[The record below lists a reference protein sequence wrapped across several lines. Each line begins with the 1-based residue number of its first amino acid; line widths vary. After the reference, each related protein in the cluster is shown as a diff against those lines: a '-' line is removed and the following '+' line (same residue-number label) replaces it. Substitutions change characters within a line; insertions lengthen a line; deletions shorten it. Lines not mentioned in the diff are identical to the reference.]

1 MRDLSSKPSP
11 DVDCSNGAAGMLAAK
26 AEQAKLDGIENAK
39 REAKRMKAKEKNK
52 ACKVLCIIHWH
63 VSYNRLT
70 FR

>member
-1 MRDLSSKPSP
+1 
-11 DVDCSNGAAGMLAAK
+11 MLAAK

-52 ACKVLCIIHWH
+52 ACKVLRIAHWH
-63 VSYNRLT
+63 VMCNILT